1 MPDRSRHSTRIR
13 LEEPITPFDACR
25 HDVSRILIDE
35 QTEFQRLQI
44 VESPTL
50 GRALILDEKW
60 QSSTSDAHIYHE
72 PLVHGAMLHHAL
84 ANDRPGP
91 RSVLIAGGGD
101 WMSAREA
108 LRWKSVERVVLAE
121 IDQRVL
127 DASRYHFP
135 EFHAGCEDDPRLE
148 VIVGD
153 ATAVLDEASSS
164 DRTRFDVIIG
174 DLSDPIEEGPA
185 ADLFTVEAYQRV
197 HAALTPGGVF
207 ATQAGGVAPAEAA
220 AHARTRARLHRVFER
235 AFTAIARARSRLTRR
250 SDAEPATAPAARPP
264 SAVPA
269 DDRLDDPL
277 HLAELHADR
286 LEVRVRRLQADV
298 VVFLVEGL
306 ERGAPVLEQRDDAVP
321 VLGDLGPL
329 EQDVV
334 PVEDALVAH
343 AVAVDAQRE
352 AGLAARVLPVA
363 STSDRSSS
371 SSSATFSIGYPAAIF
386 PTSGSRSGRSS
397 SGTATPSAIDKER
410 ALFRSRTS
418 APFLMS
424 ASTCSNTVT
433 LLTPISSASSCI
445 VGE

>member
-207 ATQAGGVAPAEAA
+207 ATQAGGVAPAEVA

-235 AFTAIARARSRLTRR
+235 AFTAIAPVQIFGTPLGLCFASDAPIDPSPSPERANRIMGANEIVDTQYLDAQTFSRLAFAPPYLEQAVADARR
-250 SDAEPATAPAARPP
+250 S
-264 SAVPA
+264 
-269 DDRLDDPL
+269 
-277 HLAELHADR
+277 
-286 LEVRVRRLQADV
+286 
-298 VVFLVEGL
+298 
-306 ERGAPVLEQRDDAVP
+306 
-321 VLGDLGPL
+321 
-329 EQDVV
+329 
-334 PVEDALVAH
+334 
-343 AVAVDAQRE
+343 
-352 AGLAARVLPVA
+352 
-363 STSDRSSS
+363 
-371 SSSATFSIGYPAAIF
+371 I
-386 PTSGSRSGRSS
+386 
-397 SGTATPSAIDKER
+397 
-410 ALFRSRTS
+410 
-418 APFLMS
+418 
-424 ASTCSNTVT
+424 
-433 LLTPISSASSCI
+433 
-445 VGE
+445 

>member
-127 DASRYHFP
+127 DASRDHFP

-207 ATQAGGVAPAEAA
+207 ATQAGGVAPAEVCCARP
-220 AHARTRARLHRVFER
+220 HPRPTPPRLRTRVHRDRARPDLRHAARALLREQRPDRPVAEPRARQPNHGRQRHRPHPYLDAQTFSR
-235 AFTAIARARSRLTRR
+235 LAFAPPYLEQAIADARR
-250 SDAEPATAPAARPP
+250 S
-264 SAVPA
+264 
-269 DDRLDDPL
+269 
-277 HLAELHADR
+277 
-286 LEVRVRRLQADV
+286 
-298 VVFLVEGL
+298 
-306 ERGAPVLEQRDDAVP
+306 
-321 VLGDLGPL
+321 
-329 EQDVV
+329 
-334 PVEDALVAH
+334 
-343 AVAVDAQRE
+343 
-352 AGLAARVLPVA
+352 
-363 STSDRSSS
+363 
-371 SSSATFSIGYPAAIF
+371 I
-386 PTSGSRSGRSS
+386 
-397 SGTATPSAIDKER
+397 
-410 ALFRSRTS
+410 
-418 APFLMS
+418 
-424 ASTCSNTVT
+424 
-433 LLTPISSASSCI
+433 
-445 VGE
+445 